1 VVVVEVA
8 GVSKKYGN
16 VTALEDVSFE
26 VKRGEMFCVMGPN
39 GAGKTTLLEGILGLR
54 RLDRGTVRLFGVE
67 VRGRPPFDVLRRVGY
82 LLEGMDLDPALTAWE
97 NLRLVAAVG
106 GVKTSDGEL
115 RAVLEAVGA
124 LEYAKRLYGKLSAGQ
139 KKRVLLAAALLGR
152 PELLILDEPEAN
164 LDVASRLEIMDLVKR
179 LAAGGVTVLFSTHAA
194 DIAVRYADRIAM
206 LNRKILAVG
215 SVEELVARFG
225 GRWKVV
231 VRTKRQ
237 PAGQERDGGLYVT
250 YVNSPA
256 EVAEVLRGV
265 EALEISVHPPD
276 LGEVFRKIWGS

>member
-1 VVVVEVA
+1 
-8 GVSKKYGN
+8 
-16 VTALEDVSFE
+16 
-26 VKRGEMFCVMGPN
+26 
-39 GAGKTTLLEGILGLR
+39 
-54 RLDRGTVRLFGVE
+54 
-67 VRGRPPFDVLRRVGY
+67 
-82 LLEGMDLDPALTAWE
+82 
-97 NLRLVAAVG
+97 
-106 GVKTSDGEL
+106 
-115 RAVLEAVGA
+115 
-124 LEYAKRLYGKLSAGQ
+124 LEYVKRLYGKLSAGQ

-152 PELLILDEPEAN
+152 PELLILDELEAN

-179 LAAGGVTVLFSTHAA
+179 LAAGGVTVLFSTHVA

-215 SVEELVARFG
+215 SVEELVAKFG

-265 EALEISVHPPD
+265 EALDISVRLPD
-276 LGEVFRKIWGS
+276 LGVVFRKLWGS

>member
-1 VVVVEVA
+1 VVVVEVV

-164 LDVASRLEIMDLVKR
+164 LNVASRLEIMDLVKR

-265 EALEISVHPPD
+265 EALEISVHPPHI
-276 LGEVFRKIWGS
+276 GEVFRKIWGS